1 MMKISNGV
9 EMLELQVEVFG
20 NRQELNPTLIW
31 DDEAAVLIDTGTPGQ
46 FEQIR
51 AAMNEC
57 GVSMDKLK
65 AIVLTHQDIDHIG
78 SLPEILQESDGDI
91 KVYAHEMDK
100 PYIEGQLPLM
110 KANLDSMAWQLKS
123 LPEDERLKI
132 VAYLLENSPKA
143 KVDSTLADRQELPYC
158 GGIQVIFTPGH
169 TPGHISLYLKQSKAL
184 VVGDAMFSVEGIL
197 GGPHPHSTP
206 DMNTAFRSLE
216 KFLDF
221 DIKSVICYH
230 GGLCRDNINDQLQEL
245 VRKA

>member
-1 MMKISNGV
+1 MKISNGV

>member
-1 MMKISNGV
+1 MMKISDGV
-9 EMLELQVEVFG
+9 EMMELQVEVFG

-31 DDEAAVLIDTGTPGQ
+31 DDETAILIDTGSPGQ
-46 FEQIR
+46 LEQIR

-65 AIVLTHQDIDHIG
+65 AIILTHQDIDHIG
-78 SLPEILQESDGDI
+78 SLPEIVQQSDGNI

-100 PYIEGQLPLM
+100 PYIEGKLPLM
-110 KANLDSMAWQLKS
+110 KVNLDSMAWQLES
-123 LPEDERLKI
+123 LPEDERLKV

-143 KVDSTLADRQELPYC
+143 KVDCTLADGQELPYC
-158 GGIQVIFTPGH
+158 GGIHVIFTPGH
-169 TPGHISLYLKQSKAL
+169 TPGHISLYLKQSKTL

-206 DMNTAFRSLE
+206 DMNTAFRSIE
-216 KFLDF
+216 KYLDF

-230 GGLCRDNINDQLQEL
+230 GGLSRDNVKDQLQEL